1 MKERVG
7 GENLKLKFINGV
19 TPVNRLEWIE
29 EYLGLPFELFC
40 KHDELTGFI
49 TSGNKIRKLE
59 YLLKDALE
67 KKADTFFTCG
77 GIQSNH
83 CRATAMA
90 ARSLGMQ
97 PVLFLRGRPME
108 IPQGNVLLDTMV
120 GSDIHYVTKEEYS
133 RIDEIFARKKEEY
146 ENKGRK
152 VYLIPEGGS
161 NALGARGYV
170 DAVKEL
176 SGQINLDGVEAIFT
190 AVGSAGT
197 YAGILAGLR
206 ILGYNTGVIGINV
219 TKDPSSIFVEKT
231 KRLIG
236 EMREYEIDVSID
248 DGEIE
253 IVDDFSGPAYAVPSE
268 EDIELIKSLARE
280 RAFFLDPVYTA
291 KAFRGMLQISRER
304 FAGKRVVFI
313 HTGGLFK
320 LFDNPATY
328 VK

>member
-1 MKERVG
+1 
-7 GENLKLKFINGV
+7 LKLKFINSI
-19 TPVNRLEWIE
+19 TPLNRLEWIE
-29 EYLGLPFELFC
+29 EYLELPFELFC

-67 KKADTFFTCG
+67 KKADTVFTCG

-83 CRATAMA
+83 CRATALA

-133 RIDEIFARKKEEY
+133 KIDEIFATKKEEY
-146 ENKGRK
+146 EKKGSK

-197 YAGILAGLR
+197 YAGLVAGLKS
-206 ILGYNTGVIGINV
+206 LGYNTKVIGINV
-219 TKDPSSIFVEKT
+219 TKDPSSLFVEKT
-231 KRLIG
+231 KQLIEG
-236 EMREYEIDVSID
+236 LKEYGIAVSLE
-248 DGEIE
+248 GSEIE

-268 EDIELIKSLARE
+268 EDMDLIKKLAKE

-291 KAFRGMLQISRER
+291 KAFRGMLEISRGR
-304 FAGKRVVFI
+304 FAGKRVLFI

-320 LFDNPATY
+320 LFDNPAAY

>member
-1 MKERVG
+1 
-7 GENLKLKFINGV
+7 LKLKFINSI

-29 EYLGLPFELFC
+29 EYLELPFELFC

-67 KKADTFFTCG
+67 KKADTVFTCG

-83 CRATAMA
+83 CRATALA

-133 RIDEIFARKKEEY
+133 KIDEIFATKKEEY
-146 ENKGRK
+146 EKKGSK

-190 AVGSAGT
+190 AVGSSGT
-197 YAGILAGLR
+197 YAGLVAGLKS
-206 ILGYNTGVIGINV
+206 LGYNTRVIGINV
-219 TKDPSSIFVEKT
+219 TKDPSSLFVEKT
-231 KRLIG
+231 KQLIEG
-236 EMREYEIDVSID
+236 LKEYGIAVSLE
-248 DGEIE
+248 GSEIE

-268 EDIELIKSLARE
+268 EDMDLIKKLAKE

-291 KAFRGMLQISRER
+291 KAFRGMLEISRGR
-304 FAGKRVVFI
+304 FAGKRVLFI

-320 LFDNPATY
+320 LFDNPAAY

>member
-1 MKERVG
+1 
-7 GENLKLKFINGV
+7 LKLKFINSI

-29 EYLGLPFELFC
+29 EYLELPFELFC

-67 KKADTFFTCG
+67 KKADTVFTCG

-83 CRATAMA
+83 CRATALA

-133 RIDEIFARKKEEY
+133 KIDEIFATKKEEY
-146 ENKGRK
+146 EKKGSK

-197 YAGILAGLR
+197 YAGLVAGLKS
-206 ILGYNTGVIGINV
+206 LGYNTKVIGINV
-219 TKDPSSIFVEKT
+219 TKDPSSLFVEKT
-231 KRLIG
+231 KQLIEG
-236 EMREYEIDVSID
+236 LKEYGIAVSLE
-248 DGEIE
+248 GSEIE

-268 EDIELIKSLARE
+268 EDMDLIKKLAKE

-291 KAFRGMLQISRER
+291 KAFRGMLEISRGR
-304 FAGKRVVFI
+304 FAGKRVLFI

-320 LFDNPATY
+320 LFDNPAAY

>member
-1 MKERVG
+1 M
-7 GENLKLKFINGV
+7 KLKFINCV
-19 TPVNRLEWIE
+19 TPVSRLEWIE
-29 EYLGLPFELFC
+29 ENLGLPFELFC

-59 YLLKDALE
+59 YLMKDALE
-67 KKADTFFTCG
+67 KKVDTVFTCG

-133 RIDEIFARKKEEY
+133 KIDEIFATKKEEY
-146 ENKGRK
+146 EKKGSK

-197 YAGILAGLR
+197 YAGLVAGLKS
-206 ILGYNTGVIGINV
+206 LGYNTRVIGINV
-219 TKDPSSIFVEKT
+219 TKDPSSLFVEKT
-231 KRLIG
+231 KQLIEG
-236 EMREYEIDVSID
+236 LKEYGIAVSLE
-248 DGEIE
+248 GSEIE

-268 EDIELIKSLARE
+268 EDMDLIKKLAKE

-291 KAFRGMLQISRER
+291 KAFRGMLEISRGR
-304 FAGKRVVFI
+304 FAGKRVLFI

-320 LFDNPATY
+320 LFDNPAAY

>member
-7 GENLKLKFINGV
+7 GENLKLKFINGI

-29 EYLGLPFELFC
+29 EYLDLPFELFC

-67 KKADTFFTCG
+67 KKADTVFTCG

-83 CRATAMA
+83 CRATALA

-133 RIDEIFARKKEEY
+133 KIDEIFATKKEEY
-146 ENKGRK
+146 EKKGSK

-197 YAGILAGLR
+197 YAGLVAGLKS
-206 ILGYNTGVIGINV
+206 LGYNTRVIGINV
-219 TKDPSSIFVEKT
+219 TKDPSSLFVEKT
-231 KRLIG
+231 KQLIEG
-236 EMREYEIDVSID
+236 LKEYGIAVSLE
-248 DGEIE
+248 GSEIE

-268 EDIELIKSLARE
+268 EDMDLIKKLAKE

-291 KAFRGMLQISRER
+291 KAFRGMLEISRGR
-304 FAGKRVVFI
+304 FAGKRVLFI

-320 LFDNPATY
+320 LFDNPAAY

>member
-1 MKERVG
+1 M
-7 GENLKLKFINGV
+7 KLKFINSI

-29 EYLGLPFELFC
+29 EYLELPFELFC

-67 KKADTFFTCG
+67 KKADTVFTCG

-83 CRATAMA
+83 CRATALA

-133 RIDEIFARKKEEY
+133 KIDEIFATKKEEY
-146 ENKGRK
+146 EKKGSK

-197 YAGILAGLR
+197 YAGLVAGLKS
-206 ILGYNTGVIGINV
+206 LGYNTRVIGVNV
-219 TKDPSSIFVEKT
+219 TKDPSSLFVEKT
-231 KRLIG
+231 KQLIEG
-236 EMREYEIDVSID
+236 LKEYGIAVSLE
-248 DGEIE
+248 GSEIE

-268 EDIELIKSLARE
+268 EDMDLIKKLAKE

-291 KAFRGMLQISRER
+291 KAFRGMLEISRGR
-304 FAGKRVVFI
+304 FAGKRVLFI

-320 LFDNPATY
+320 LFDNPAAY

>member
-1 MKERVG
+1 M
-7 GENLKLKFINGV
+7 KLKFINCV
-19 TPVNRLEWIE
+19 TPVSRLEWIE
-29 EYLGLPFELFC
+29 ENLGLPFELFC

-59 YLLKDALE
+59 YLMKDALE
-67 KKADTFFTCG
+67 KKVDTVFTCG

-133 RIDEIFARKKEEY
+133 KIDEIFATKKEEY
-146 ENKGRK
+146 EKKGSK

-197 YAGILAGLR
+197 YAGLVAGLKS
-206 ILGYNTGVIGINV
+206 LGYNTKVIGINV
-219 TKDPSSIFVEKT
+219 TKDPSSLFVEKT
-231 KRLIG
+231 KQLIEG
-236 EMREYEIDVSID
+236 LKEYGIAVSLE
-248 DGEIE
+248 GSEIE

-268 EDIELIKSLARE
+268 EDMDLIKKLAKE

-291 KAFRGMLQISRER
+291 KAFRGMLEISRGR
-304 FAGKRVVFI
+304 FAGKRVLFI

-320 LFDNPATY
+320 LFDNPAAY

>member
-1 MKERVG
+1 
-7 GENLKLKFINGV
+7 
-19 TPVNRLEWIE
+19 
-29 EYLGLPFELFC
+29 
-40 KHDELTGFI
+40 
-49 TSGNKIRKLE
+49 
-59 YLLKDALE
+59 
-67 KKADTFFTCG
+67 
-77 GIQSNH
+77 
-83 CRATAMA
+83 MA

-133 RIDEIFARKKEEY
+133 RIDEIFATKKEEY
-146 ENKGRK
+146 EKKGRR

-176 SGQINLDGVEAIFT
+176 SGQINLDHVEAVFT

-206 ILGYNTGVIGINV
+206 TLGYNTRVIGINV
-219 TKDPSSIFVEKT
+219 TKDPSTLFVEKT

-236 EMREYEIDVSID
+236 EMKEYGIDVSID

-268 EDIELIKSLARE
+268 EDTELIKSLARE

-291 KAFRGMLQISRER
+291 KAFRGMLQISKER

-320 LFDNPATY
+320 LFDNPAAY
-328 VK
+328 IE

>member
-1 MKERVG
+1 
-7 GENLKLKFINGV
+7 LKLKFINSI

-29 EYLGLPFELFC
+29 EYLELPFELFC

-67 KKADTFFTCG
+67 KKADTVFTCG

-83 CRATAMA
+83 CRATALA

-133 RIDEIFARKKEEY
+133 KIDEIFATKKEEY
-146 ENKGRK
+146 EKKGSK

-197 YAGILAGLR
+197 YAGLVAGLKS
-206 ILGYNTGVIGINV
+206 LGYNTRVIGINV
-219 TKDPSSIFVEKT
+219 TKDPSSLFVEKT
-231 KRLIG
+231 KQLIEG
-236 EMREYEIDVSID
+236 LKEYGIAVSLE
-248 DGEIE
+248 GSEIE

-268 EDIELIKSLARE
+268 EDMDLIKKLAKE

-291 KAFRGMLQISRER
+291 KAFRGMLEISRGR
-304 FAGKRVVFI
+304 FAGKRVLFI

-320 LFDNPATY
+320 LFDNPAAY

>member
-1 MKERVG
+1 
-7 GENLKLKFINGV
+7 
-19 TPVNRLEWIE
+19 LEWIE
-29 EYLGLPFELFC
+29 EYLELPFELFC

-67 KKADTFFTCG
+67 KKADTVFTCG

-83 CRATAMA
+83 CRATALA

-133 RIDEIFARKKEEY
+133 KIDEIFATKKEEY
-146 ENKGRK
+146 EKKGSK

-197 YAGILAGLR
+197 YAGLVAGLKS
-206 ILGYNTGVIGINV
+206 LGYNTKVIGINV
-219 TKDPSSIFVEKT
+219 TKDPSSLFVEKT
-231 KRLIG
+231 KQLIEG
-236 EMREYEIDVSID
+236 LKEYGIAVSLE
-248 DGEIE
+248 GSEIE

-268 EDIELIKSLARE
+268 EDMDLIKKLAKE

-291 KAFRGMLQISRER
+291 KAFRGMLEISRGR
-304 FAGKRVVFI
+304 FAGKRVLFI

-320 LFDNPATY
+320 LFDNPAAY

>member
-1 MKERVG
+1 M
-7 GENLKLKFINGV
+7 KLKFINSI

-29 EYLGLPFELFC
+29 EYLELPFELFC

-67 KKADTFFTCG
+67 KKADTVFTCG

-83 CRATAMA
+83 CRATALA

-133 RIDEIFARKKEEY
+133 KIDEIFATKKEEY
-146 ENKGRK
+146 EKKGSK

-197 YAGILAGLR
+197 YAGLVAGLKS
-206 ILGYNTGVIGINV
+206 LGYNTKVIGINV
-219 TKDPSSIFVEKT
+219 TKDPSSLFVEKT
-231 KRLIG
+231 KQLIEG
-236 EMREYEIDVSID
+236 LKEYGIAVSLE
-248 DGEIE
+248 GSEIE

-268 EDIELIKSLARE
+268 EDMDLIKKLAKE

-291 KAFRGMLQISRER
+291 KAFRGMLEISRGR
-304 FAGKRVVFI
+304 FAGKRVLFI

-320 LFDNPATY
+320 LFDNPAAY